1 MSSAKKLRSAVA
13 LLLTLVLTL
22 TMFTFPAS
30 VSALGLSKTSITLTK
45 GYATTLTVTGANG
58 ASVSWSSSDKTVASV
73 SSAGKVIGKSVGTAT
88 IYANVNG
95 TKLSCRVKVVGGKL
109 ALSSKNVTLDEGESS
124 KSQGLPRP

>member
-73 SSAGKVIGKSVGTAT
+73 GNRKERRHRNHLRKCKRHKAFMQRKGSRRKACF
-88 IYANVNG
+88 
-95 TKLSCRVKVVGGKL
+95 KLQERYPGRRRVQVHH
-109 ALSSKNVTLDEGESS
+109 S
-124 KSQGLPRP
+124 KSQGLPRS